1 MFTNLLPLLTTT
13 VVLLGSGIAPEPR
26 ILDLG
31 DCAATATATS
41 QAEAPPAITAQLYIS
56 YAGNGYYLVV
66 VDGHS
71 SAANAAVGVRVYGED
86 TWFDDFLFSM
96 GGYARTDFAGN
107 FNVSQMVYRSVLNE
121 DWEGEDEIYAVV
133 TVSGSGGSVRTNT
146 IRHSF

>member
-66 VDGHS
+66 IDGHS
-71 SAANAAVGVRVYGED
+71 SAPNASVGARVYGED
-86 TWFDDFLFSM
+86 TWLDDFLFSM
-96 GGYARTDFAGN
+96 GGGYSRTDFAGN
-107 FNVSQMVYRSVLNE
+107 FNISKMVYKSTLNE
-121 DWEGEDEIYAVV
+121 DWEGEDEIYAKVDV
-133 TVSGSGGSVRTNT
+133 TGGGSIRTNL
-146 IRHSF
+146 IRRSF